1 MLSKQILVSCMKIT
15 YDWHFARIKGIE
27 ELNWN
32 LKKELEFG
40 IGIEVYFQKGIGI
53 GIGIKEKGIGI

>member
-1 MLSKQILVSCMKIT
+1 MKLT
-15 YDWHFARIKGIE
+15 YAWNFINSRMKGIE

-40 IGIEVYFQKGIGI
+40 IGIELHFQKGIGI
-53 GIGIKEKGIGI
+53 GIEEKGI